1 MAKTEEITFEVLVLI
16 GSRWEAQGVYK
27 ANEHNVAIA
36 DAKSLEKVSTIKA
49 VKVVKEYYDD
59 QAKSSRSQTVY
70 ESKIKGEPERK
81 PAPPKAPKV
90 KVKAHAQSSVKS
102 ASDKAGPSKS
112 SGSGGSPSDEMIA
125 AASNDG
131 PKRPSLL
138 SALLQMILSL
148 VAAAIAALMVTQLV
162 TMMMRDVHSLGFISR
177 NDFLILVFILVFA
190 ITALALI
197 TRILTKLKRLAPSL
211 PSLSL
216 GGSKTPPA
224 PKPQPRPKS
233 YMSKPHALAVE
244 EANAQPEAA
253 PEVKAEEKPEEKA
266 EEKAPQVEEPHPD
279 DLLSEVIVMN
289 AFVADI
295 VDVIKGEENKRDAHT
310 VFGVVLFLV
319 GAVQALRAQK
329 KLTDH
334 TYHQVAFQTLGA
346 LGLSQER
353 AQHFI
358 EHTDEY
364 LVSNARYSQMFQSG
378 RNAMSA
384 NLDSGVGPRGALV
397 DALDDWDK
405 PKSKIENQQPV
416 TVLFTDIA
424 GSTAMTQKLG
434 DAGAQQV
441 VHAHNIIVRDAIRTF
456 AGKEIKHTG
465 DGIMASFPNAV
476 AGVEAARDMQR
487 HTKTHN
493 LAHPELPLGLKIG
506 LNAGDPIAE
515 DDDLFG
521 TTVQL
526 AARIVDKAKAGQI
539 LVSGSVHGL
548 SQGKNLRFE
557 RFGDLEMKGFDETM
571 TVYLAPWDDTAAEPL
586 VPPAPVAQPV
596 APAAVSVTAPVAS
609 SPTPQAQPAPNAAPN
624 NAAPAPAPT
633 AAPAAAPAPAAA
645 TAVVPGTKPNG
656 SAQG

>member
-81 PAPPKAPKV
+81 PAPPKVPKV
-90 KVKAHAQSSVKS
+90 KVKAHAQSQSQSSAKS
-102 ASDKAGPSKS
+102 ASDKASPSKAN
-112 SGSGGSPSDEMIA
+112 GSGGSPSDEMISA
-125 AASNDG
+125 ATNDG

-148 VAAAIAALMVTQLV
+148 VAAAITALMVTQLV
-162 TMMMRDVHSLGFISR
+162 TMMMRNVPSLGFISR
-177 NDFLILVFILVFA
+177 DDFLILVFILVFA

-216 GGSKTPPA
+216 GGSKTPSA
-224 PKPQPRPKS
+224 LKPQPKPKL

-244 EANAQPEAA
+244 EASTQPEPA
-253 PEVKAEEKPEEKA
+253 PEAKAEEKA
-266 EEKAPQVEEPHPD
+266 EEKAQQVEEPRPD
-279 DLLSEVIVMN
+279 DLLSEVITMN
-289 AFVADI
+289 AFTADI

-334 TYHQVAFQTLGA
+334 TYHQVAFQTLGS

-384 NLDSGVGPRGALV
+384 NLESGVGPRGALV
-397 DALDDWDK
+397 DALDDWDR

-441 VHAHNIIVRDAIRTF
+441 VHAHNVIVRDAILTF

-487 HTKTHN
+487 HTKAHN

-557 RFGDLEMKGFDETM
+557 RFGDLEMKGFDESM
-571 TVYLAPWDDTAAEPL
+571 TVYLAPWEDTPTEP
-586 VPPAPVAQPV
+586 VVQPAPNV
-596 APAAVSVTAPVAS
+596 APALH
-609 SPTPQAQPAPNAAPN
+609 AQPAPAAAP
-624 NAAPAPAPT
+624 
-633 AAPAAAPAPAAA
+633 AAPAAAP
-645 TAVVPGTKPNG
+645 VTKPNG

>member
-1 MAKTEEITFEVLVLI
+1 MAKSEEITFEVLVLI

-27 ANEHNVAIA
+27 AKELNTAIA

-49 VKVVKEYYDD
+49 VKVVKEYYDEKA
-59 QAKSSRSQTVY
+59 QSSRSQTVY

-81 PAPPKAPKV
+81 TPPPNVKAKAQA
-90 KVKAHAQSSVKS
+90 KAHAQTQAKSTSKQTSS
-102 ASDKAGPSKS
+102 SKS
-112 SGSGGSPSDEMIA
+112 SMSGGSPSDDMIS

-148 VAAAIAALMVTQLV
+148 VAAAIAALVVTQLATV
-162 TMMMRDVHSLGFISR
+162 AMGNMQSIGFVSR

-197 TRILTKLKRLAPSL
+197 TRILTKLKRLAPDL

-216 GGSKTPPA
+216 GGSKRPSAPSLKPLPQ
-224 PKPQPRPKS
+224 PKP
-233 YMSKPHALAVE
+233 YMSNPHALVVDGA
-244 EANAQPEAA
+244 AAQPEPPAEA
-253 PEVKAEEKPEEKA
+253 PTEEKPEEQ
-266 EEKAPQVEEPHPD
+266 APQAEAPRPD
-279 DLLSEVIVMN
+279 DLLSEVIAMN
-289 AFVADI
+289 AFTADV

-329 KLTDH
+329 NLTDH
-334 TYHQVAFQTLGA
+334 TYQQVIFQTLGS
-346 LGLSQER
+346 LGMSKER

-364 LVSNARYSQMFQSG
+364 LISNARYSQMFQSG

-384 NLDSGVGPRGALV
+384 NLERGVGPRGALV
-397 DALDDWDK
+397 DSLDDWDK
-405 PKSKIENQQPV
+405 PKSKVENQQPV

-434 DAGAQQV
+434 DAGAQEV
-441 VHAHNIIVRDAIRTF
+441 VHVHNVIVRDAIKTF

-487 HTKTHN
+487 HTKMHN

-557 RFGDLEMKGFDETM
+557 RFGDLEMKGFDESM
-571 TVYLAPWDDTAAEPL
+571 TVYTAPWDDTAEPPVAPTATPTAEPTPEEPQAATSGET
-586 VPPAPVAQPV
+586 PPAEQAPASAPVA
-596 APAAVSVTAPVAS
+596 TA
-609 SPTPQAQPAPNAAPN
+609 
-624 NAAPAPAPT
+624 
-633 AAPAAAPAPAAA
+633 
-645 TAVVPGTKPNG
+645 TKPNG
-656 SAQG
+656 SAQN

>member
-1 MAKTEEITFEVLVLI
+1 MVKTEEITFEVLVLI

-27 ANEHNVAIA
+27 AKEQNVAIA

-81 PAPPKAPKV
+81 PAPSKAPKV
-90 KVKAHAQSSVKS
+90 KVKARPQSSAKS
-102 ASDKAGPSKS
+102 ASDKASPSKAN
-112 SGSGGSPSDEMIA
+112 GGGGSPSDEMISA
-125 AASNDG
+125 ATNDG

-148 VAAAIAALMVTQLV
+148 VAAAIAALVVTQLV
-162 TMMMRDVHSLGFISR
+162 TMMMRDVRSLGFISR
-177 NDFLILVFILVFA
+177 DDFLILVFILVFA

-197 TRILTKLKRLAPSL
+197 TRILSRLKRLAPSL

-216 GGSKTPPA
+216 GGSKTPPVPKLQ
-224 PKPQPRPKS
+224 PKPKPKS
-233 YMSKPHALAVE
+233 YMSKPHELVVD
-244 EANAQPEAA
+244 EANTQPEAA
-253 PEVKAEEKPEEKA
+253 PEAKAEEKPEEKE
-266 EEKAPQVEEPHPD
+266 EEKAPEVEAPRPD
-279 DLLSEVIVMN
+279 DLLSEVITMN
-289 AFVADI
+289 AFTADI

-329 KLTDH
+329 KLMDH

-378 RNAMSA
+378 RNAMSV

-397 DALDDWDK
+397 DALDDWDR
-405 PKSKIENQQPV
+405 PKSRIENQQPV

-434 DAGAQQV
+434 DAGAQKV

-571 TVYLAPWDDTAAEPL
+571 TVYSAPWDDSAAEPL
-586 VPPAPVAQPV
+586 MPPAPQVQPTPAA
-596 APAAVSVTAPVAS
+596 APASQV
-609 SPTPQAQPAPNAAPN
+609 
-624 NAAPAPAPT
+624 NAAPAAAVPATPAPQVQS
-633 AAPAAAPAPAAA
+633 AAASAPAPAPAAAPAAVPAA
-645 TAVVPGTKPNG
+645 KPNG